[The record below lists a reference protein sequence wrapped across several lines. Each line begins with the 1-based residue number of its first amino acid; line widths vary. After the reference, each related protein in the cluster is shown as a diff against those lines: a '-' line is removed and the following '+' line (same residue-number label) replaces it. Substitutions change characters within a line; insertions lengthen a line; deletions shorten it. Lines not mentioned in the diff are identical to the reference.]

1 MTDSIR
7 KLLIFLGVLAILCGW
22 IVYSQFGYRNATSG
36 KISSKIQIVDIDAAL
51 NLEDSVPVLFVDI
64 QWINTSKSKARF
76 RGRIKLF
83 QGNEALEFTLQQN
96 DKLEPKKKGNVTL
109 ECVIATDGGN
119 IKVVVRKKYK
129 EGKEFSLRELLL
141 HDSE

>member
-1 MTDSIR
+1 
-7 KLLIFLGVLAILCGW
+7 
-22 IVYSQFGYRNATSG
+22 
-36 KISSKIQIVDIDAAL
+36 
-51 NLEDSVPVLFVDI
+51 LFVDI